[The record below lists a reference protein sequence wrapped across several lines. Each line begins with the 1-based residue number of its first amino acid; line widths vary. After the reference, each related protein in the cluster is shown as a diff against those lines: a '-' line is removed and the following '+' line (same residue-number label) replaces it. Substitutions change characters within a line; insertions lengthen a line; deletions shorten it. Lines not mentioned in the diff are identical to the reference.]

1 MQARQ
6 CARAR
11 SAVYN
16 SAVTFSPGQRW
27 ISTAE
32 PELGLGTVLRVEG
45 RTVQLA
51 FPATG
56 VVRHYA
62 AQMAPLT
69 RAEFRPGERVSGA
82 GQAFVIERVEHQGN
96 VLCYIGEG
104 RRLHE
109 GELDDVQNVSK
120 ADARL
125 IAGRVD
131 RADHFE
137 LRLEA
142 LLRRAQA
149 RRSPA
154 FGVLSARVDLIP
166 HQLRVAEIAAARRPP
181 RVLLADEVGLGKTI
195 EAGLIL
201 ARLLATGRVAR
212 VLVLLPEPLVYQ
224 WYVELRRRFNLS
236 AAIYDEERCES
247 IEAGD
252 VGREGAAHNPFDDE
266 QVAIADLAWLR
277 DAPRRAEQALA
288 AGWDLVIVDEAHH
301 LAWSPQQTS
310 PDYAL
315 VERLAAASPGLIL
328 LTATPE
334 QLGRSGHFAR
344 LRLLDPARYADLAAY
359 QREAEGYARLSHAV
373 DKLQR
378 GAALDEAE
386 RRELAERLGDDPTLR
401 DALAALGGADG
412 RTHER
417 AATDAVLDA
426 LIDRHGTGRVMFRN
440 RRAAV
445 GGFPQRKLDLR
456 ELDAAALD
464 DVQRQRLLAE
474 FMSDTQQP
482 PAELT
487 LDYADDPRLPW
498 LLQLLDSKPDDK
510 FFLVCRSQAKVL
522 ALEEALR
529 TRSGVKLARFHEALT
544 LLQRDR
550 NAAFFA
556 QKDGARLLLC
566 AEIGSEGRNFQFAH
580 HVILWDLPL
589 DPDLLEQ
596 RIGRLDRI
604 GQRHD
609 IDIHCAAFVGTAQ
622 HVLVRWFRDGLD
634 AFRTSPADGR
644 ELYTRFAPRLTA
656 LAIEH
661 AHGGEGPDAEI
672 DALIAETCAA
682 HKELSAL
689 IQRGRDRLLELAG
702 TRAAGAERLR
712 HALGE
717 SDADHAH
724 DAFVLRLFEQFGVHH
739 DEMASE
745 HGGARTWLLD
755 PEYVST
761 EGFPGLKDGP
771 QQVTFER
778 SVALARE
785 ELPLLGADH
794 PMVAGAVDL
803 LLGSEQGNAA
813 FLVDDALAP
822 KTVLLEAVYVLEA
835 VAAPK
840 LHAERWLPPQPLVC
854 VVDTKLAERADWR
867 PSPASLARAPE
878 RLIDATRYRKYLAA
892 LVPPMLKRCETLARA
907 RADAAIAQA
916 VATATQTLDAEIARL
931 TALARVNDAIGARE
945 IQALV
950 DERSALAAALPRALL
965 RLDAVRFV
973 CSTDFVGMR

>member
-1 MQARQ
+1 MAF
-6 CARAR
+6 A
-11 SAVYN
+11 
-16 SAVTFSPGQRW
+16 PGQRW

-69 RAEFRPGERVSGA
+69 RAEFRPGERISGA
-82 GQAFVIERVEHQGN
+82 GQAFVVERVERQGN

-104 RRLHE
+104 RRLTE

-125 IAGRVD
+125 LAGRVD
-131 RADHFE
+131 RADQFE

-142 LLRRAQA
+142 LRRRADA

-154 FGVLSARVDLIP
+154 WGVLSARVDLIP
-166 HQLRVAEIAAARRPP
+166 HQLRVAEIAASRRPP

-201 ARLLATGRVAR
+201 ARLLASGRASR

-224 WYVELRRRFNLS
+224 WYVELLRRFNLS
-236 AAIYDEERCES
+236 FAVFDEERCES
-247 IEAGD
+247 IELGGD
-252 VGREGAAHNPFDDE
+252 GRNPFEDE
-266 QVAIADLAWLR
+266 QLAIAALDFLR

-301 LAWSPQQTS
+301 LAWSPEHTS
-310 PDYAL
+310 AEYAL
-315 VERLAAASPGLIL
+315 VERFAATAAGLIL

-344 LRLLDPARYADLAAY
+344 LRLLDPARFRDLAQY
-359 QREAEGYARLSHAV
+359 QQEAEGYSRLSRIV
-373 DKLQR
+373 EKLQS
-378 GAALDEAE
+378 GKALDAAE
-386 RRELAERLGDDPTLR
+386 RDELAVRLHDDPTLR
-401 DALAALGGADG
+401 DALDRADAQSTAAL
-412 RTHER
+412 
-417 AATDAVLDA
+417 LDA
-426 LIDRHGTGRVMFRN
+426 LIDRHGTGRVMFRS

-445 GGFPQRKLDLR
+445 GGFPRRVLDFA
-456 ELDAAALD
+456 ELDGSTLD
-464 DVQRQRLLAE
+464 DAQRQHLLAE
-474 FMSDTQQP
+474 FAADVQQP
-482 PAELT
+482 PAPLA
-487 LDYADDPRLPW
+487 LDYANDPRLPW
-498 LLQLLDSKPDDK
+498 LLQLIERHAQDK

-544 LLQRDR
+544 LVQRDR

-580 HVILWDLPL
+580 HLILWDLPI

-604 GQRHD
+604 GQRHE
-609 IDIHCAAFVGTAQ
+609 IAIHCAAFTGSAQ
-622 HVLVRWFRDGLD
+622 HALLRWYRDGLD
-634 AFRTSPADGR
+634 AFRSSPADGR
-644 ELYTRFAPRLTA
+644 ELYKRFGTRLVQ
-656 LAIEH
+656 LAVEH
-661 AHGGEGPDAEI
+661 AHGGEDPDAEM
-672 DALIAETCAA
+672 DVLIAETRAA
-682 HKELSAL
+682 HAELSAL
-689 IQRGRDRLLELAG
+689 IQHGRDRLLELANA
-702 TRAAGAERLR
+702 REASAETLR
-712 HALGE
+712 HALAQADG
-717 SDADHAH
+717 DASADDFA
-724 DAFVLRLFEQFGVHH
+724 LRLFEQFGIHH
-739 DEMASE
+739 DEMSSE
-745 HGGARTWLLD
+745 HGSARTWLLD

-771 QQVTFER
+771 QQVTFAR

-785 ELPLLGADH
+785 ELPLLRADH
-794 PMVAGAVDL
+794 PLLAGALDL
-803 LLGSEQGNAA
+803 LLGSEQGNCA
-813 FLVDDALAP
+813 FLVDDALPA
-822 KTVLLEAVYVLEA
+822 KTVLLEAVFVLES
-835 VAAPK
+835 VAAPA
-840 LHAERWLPPQPLVC
+840 LHADRFLPPLPLSC
-854 VVDTKLAERADWR
+854 IVDTKLAERADWR
-867 PSPASLARAPE
+867 PSPAALARAPE
-878 RLIDATRYRKYLAA
+878 RMIDATRYRKYLAA

-907 RADAAIAQA
+907 RADAEIASA
-916 VATATQTLDAEIARL
+916 VAAAERELGTEHARL
-931 TALARVNDAIGARE
+931 SALARVNSAVSTQELAAVEQELDALR
-945 IQALV
+945 
-950 DERSALAAALPRALL
+950 AALPRSLL

>member
-1 MQARQ
+1 M
-6 CARAR
+6 
-11 SAVYN
+11 
-16 SAVTFSPGQRW
+16 TFSPGQRW

-104 RRLHE
+104 RRLNE

-131 RADHFE
+131 RADQFE

-142 LLRRAQA
+142 LLRRAEA

-166 HQLRVAEIAAARRPP
+166 HQLRVAEIAASRRPP

-224 WYVELRRRFNLS
+224 WYVELLRRFNLS

-247 IEAGD
+247 IEAAD
-252 VGREGAAHNPFDDE
+252 AAHNPFDDE
-266 QVAIADLAWLR
+266 QVVIADLGWLR
-277 DAPRRAEQALA
+277 DTPRRAEQALA
-288 AGWDLVIVDEAHH
+288 AGWDLLIVDEAHH

-315 VERLAAASPGLIL
+315 VERLAAATPGLIL

-359 QREAEGYARLSHAV
+359 QREAEGYARLSRSV

-378 GAALDEAE
+378 GAALDDAE
-386 RRELAERLGDDPTLR
+386 RKELAARLGDDPALR
-401 DALAALGGADG
+401 DALAALDG
-412 RTHER
+412 RNR

-445 GGFPQRKLDLR
+445 GGFPPRKLDFR
-456 ELDAAALD
+456 ELDGRTLD
-464 DVQRQRLLAE
+464 DGRRQRLLAE

-482 PAELT
+482 PAPLA
-487 LDYADDPRLPW
+487 LDYADDPRLTW
-498 LLQLLDSKPDDK
+498 LLQLLDSRPDDK

-580 HVILWDLPL
+580 HLILWDLPL

-609 IDIHCAAFVGTAQ
+609 IEIHCAAFVGSAQ

-634 AFRTSPADGR
+634 AFRSSPADGR
-644 ELYTRFAPRLTA
+644 ELYLRFAQRLTA
-656 LAIEH
+656 IAIEH

-682 HKELSAL
+682 HKELSDL
-689 IQRGRDRLLELAG
+689 IQHGRDRLLEHAG
-702 TRAAGAERLR
+702 AREAGAERLR
-712 HALGE
+712 HALGLA
-717 SDADHAH
+717 DADSAH

-835 VAAPK
+835 VAAPQ

-854 VVDTKLAERADWR
+854 AVDTKLAERPDWR
-867 PSPASLARAPE
+867 PSPAALARAPE

-892 LVPPMLKRCETLARA
+892 LVPPMLKRCETLART
-907 RADAAIAQA
+907 RA
-916 VATATQTLDAEIARL
+916 DAEIAKAVAAATQALDAEHARL
-931 TALARVNDAIGARE
+931 SALARVNDAVGAAE
-945 IQALV
+945 IQAIA
-950 DERSALAAALPRALL
+950 DERRALAAALPRALL